1 MCSLCLE
8 SLYLFLRASV
18 GLILPKL
25 IIFFLELGVLI
36 CVALH
41 KLLNVSLKVIDALL
55 FACSQVLTLGLRIA
69 KLLVE
74 LADLSL
80 ALLNFINTLLIRL
93 EKLVLETCHLSL
105 EI

>member
-1 MCSLCLE
+1 M
-8 SLYLFLRASV
+8 
-18 GLILPKL
+18 ILPKL
-25 IIFFLELGVLI
+25 IILFLQLGVLI
-36 CVALH
+36 CISLH

-55 FACSQVLTLGLRIA
+55 FARSQVLALGLRIA

-80 ALLNFINTLLIRL
+80 ALLYLINTLLIRL

-105 EI
+105 KI